1 MEVHMAS
8 ISEIRPSPI
17 TGTWYSA
24 DPVKL
29 ALQIDGFIHQAAAPS
44 IKGKIFGL
52 VVPHAGHRYSGAT
65 AGVAYRT
72 VLGNT
77 YPLVIILSPS
87 HHYYPAEL
95 LSSAHHFYATPLGKV
110 PVHQEALN
118 LLQQEIHKQGVEI
131 KLVAE
136 DEEHSIEIQLP
147 FLQQAL
153 EGEFTLL
160 PVMMLD
166 QGQEVVLRL
175 SKALMKVYEKF
186 HPLVIASS
194 DLSHFHSLKTA
205 NELDGNMLKM
215 IADFSPQGVLQVEKD
230 GSGSACG
237 AGPIAVALS
246 LAKLAGASGV
256 TVLQH
261 STSADVTGDSS
272 SVVGYGSA
280 VIAF

>member
-1 MEVHMAS
+1 MTS
-8 ISEIRPSPI
+8 ISDIRPSPI
-17 TGTWYSA
+17 AGTWYSA
-24 DPVKL
+24 NPEKL
-29 ALQIDGFIHQAAAPS
+29 AQQMDGFIQQAAAPS

-72 VLGNT
+72 VLGNS

-87 HHYYPAEL
+87 HHYYPAQL
-95 LSSAHHFYATPLGKV
+95 LSSAHRLYATPLGNV
-110 PVHQEALN
+110 PVHQAALL
-118 LLQQEIHKQGVEI
+118 LLQKELRNVGVEM

-153 EGEFTLL
+153 EGEFSIL
-160 PVMMLD
+160 PLMMLD
-166 QGQEVVLRL
+166 QGQKAVLLL
-175 SKALMKVYEKF
+175 SKALLPVYDQY

-194 DLSHFHSLKTA
+194 DLSHFHPLRTA

-215 IADFSPQGVLQVEKD
+215 IADFSPEGVLQVERD

-246 LAKLAGASGV
+246 LAKLAGASGA

-280 VIAF
+280 VITF

>member
-1 MEVHMAS
+1 MQLAS
-8 ISEIRPSPI
+8 ISDVRPSPI
-17 TGTWYSA
+17 AGTWYNA
-24 DPVKL
+24 NPERL
-29 ALQIDGFIHQAAAPS
+29 AQQIDGFIQQAAVTS

-65 AGVAYRT
+65 AGYAYHT
-72 VLGNT
+72 IFGIS

-87 HHYYPAEL
+87 HHYYPAQL
-95 LSSAHHFYATPLGKV
+95 LSSAHHFYATPLGNV
-110 PVHQEALN
+110 PVHQEALT
-118 LLQQEIHKQGVEI
+118 LLQKELRNVGVEI

-153 EGEFTLL
+153 EGEFSIL
-160 PVMMLD
+160 PLMMLD
-166 QGQEVVLRL
+166 QGQEAVLLL
-175 SKALMKVYEKF
+175 SKALLKVYDQY

-194 DLSHFHSLKTA
+194 DLSHFHSLRTA
-205 NELDGNMLKM
+205 NELDGNMLKV
-215 IADFSPQGVLQVEKD
+215 IADFSPEGVLQVEME

-246 LAKLAGASGV
+246 LAKLAGASGI

-280 VIAF
+280 VITF

>member
-1 MEVHMAS
+1 MAS

-17 TGTWYSA
+17 AGTWYNA
-24 DPVKL
+24 NPEKL
-29 ALQIDGFIHQAAAPS
+29 AKQIDGFIQLADAPS
-44 IKGKIFGL
+44 ITRKIFGL

-65 AGVAYRT
+65 AGVAYRAI
-72 VLGNT
+72 LGNS

-87 HHYYPAEL
+87 HHYYPAQL
-95 LSSAHHFYATPLGKV
+95 LSSAHHFYATPLGNV
-110 PVHQEALN
+110 PVHQEALIR
-118 LLQQEIHKQGVEI
+118 LQKELRNVGIEI

-153 EGEFTLL
+153 AGEFSIL
-160 PVMMLD
+160 PLMMFD
-166 QGQEVVLRL
+166 QGQETVLCL
-175 SKALMKVYEKF
+175 SQALLKVYDHF
-186 HPLVIASS
+186 HPLVVASS
-194 DLSHFHSLKTA
+194 DLSHFHPLRTA

-215 IADFSPQGVLQVEKD
+215 IADFSPEGVLQVEKD

-237 AGPIAVALS
+237 AGPIATALS

-280 VIAF
+280 VITY

>member
-1 MEVHMAS
+1 MAS
-8 ISEIRPSPI
+8 ISDVRPSPI
-17 TGTWYSA
+17 AGTWYNS
-24 DPVKL
+24 DPEQL
-29 ALQIDGFIHQAAAPS
+29 AQQIDGFIQQATAPS

-65 AGVAYRT
+65 AGIAYHT
-72 VLGNT
+72 VLGYS
-77 YPLVIILSPS
+77 YPLVMILSPS
-87 HHYYPAEL
+87 HHYYPAQL

-110 PVHQEALN
+110 PVHQEALT
-118 LLQQEIHKQGVEI
+118 LLQKELRDTGVEM

-153 EGEFTLL
+153 EGEFSIL
-160 PVMMLD
+160 PLMMLD
-166 QGQEVVLRL
+166 QGQEAVLLL
-175 SKALMKVYEKF
+175 SKALLKVYDQY

-194 DLSHFHSLKTA
+194 DLSHFHSLRTA
-205 NELDGNMLKM
+205 NELDGKMLKM
-215 IADFSPQGVLQVEKD
+215 IADFSPDGVLQVEKD

-256 TVLQH
+256 MVLQH

-280 VIAF
+280 VITF